1 MAEVETFEA
10 HFNEF
15 VGWRRAEAADMVPR
29 DPEESKKLLNEQE
42 RLTEEVVKLT
52 DDEKLVESL
61 TESIV
66 QQWSI
71 AEEQAYRQGMADG
84 IRFCVATGLISK

>member
-1 MAEVETFEA
+1 MAETFEE

-15 VGWRRAEAADMVPR
+15 TGWRRAEATDMVPR
-29 DPEESKKLLNEQE
+29 DSEVHKKLLDEQE

-52 DDEKLVESL
+52 GDKKLVESL

-84 IRFCVATGLISK
+84 IRLCAVTGLISK